1 MSHFVNPTRE
11 AFKAIFGLAL
21 DRPVH
26 MLNLLQFRAT
36 AQYAPE
42 DPEAGQPPVSGA
54 EAYKRYS
61 VEAGPIFS
69 AVGGKQ
75 VWIGAPE
82 HLFIGPQDSENW
94 DLAFI
99 AHYPTAQ
106 AFVDML
112 RNPEYHKA
120 TRHRTAATLDSR
132 LLRCAPLPVGDTF
145 TPGR

>member
-1 MSHFVNPTRE
+1 MTHHTNPTRE

-36 AQYAPE
+36 ALYAPD
-42 DPEAGQPPVSGA
+42 DPEAKDAPVSGA
-54 EAYKRYS
+54 DAYGRYS
-61 VEAGPIFS
+61 KEAGPIFT
-69 AVGGKQ
+69 AVGGRQ
-75 VWIGAPE
+75 VWIGEPE
-82 HLFIGPQDSENW
+82 HMLIGPQDSENW

-99 AHYPTAQ
+99 AFYPTAQ

-112 RNPEYHKA
+112 KNPDYQKA

-132 LLRCAPLPVGDTF
+132 LLRCAPLPVGETF

>member
-1 MSHFVNPTRE
+1 MTRFINPTRE

-21 DRPVH
+21 DQPVH

-36 AQYAPE
+36 AHYAAD
-42 DPEAGQPPVSGA
+42 DPEAKEPPISGA
-54 EAYKRYS
+54 EAYARYS
-61 VEAGPIFS
+61 KEAGPIFA

-75 VWIGAPE
+75 VWIGEPE
-82 HLFIGPQDSENW
+82 HMFIGPQESENW

-99 AHYPTAQ
+99 AFYPTAQ

-112 RNPEYHKA
+112 KNPAYHRA

-132 LLRCAPLPVGDTF
+132 LLRCAPLPLGETF
-145 TPGR
+145 TSGR